1 MSVVKSRVK
10 LRCKSESYGTYIYTI
25 GIVSTMHAEW
35 TGHGMGAGR
44 GAAEMTA
51 KRSQQIIFTPRA
63 ASDYPADCRAD
74 RSALG
79 ELLLHKFDILRN
91 CSPVETSTAM
101 PGGGHHSCCR
111 RSQPDPP
118 CILSLDSSFY
128 PFCKNIFPLFYL
140 SPTPWLQNH
149 PSPQL
154 TPKTSNHP
162 LTPSSTTTLLQ
173 RPLASSSSTHS
184 CFSSFCQAFFS
195 LPTGF

>member
-1 MSVVKSRVK
+1 MFKFVVVGIIGGVSVVGSRVK
-10 LRCKSESYGTYIYTI
+10 LWCKSESYGKYIYTI

-91 CSPVETSTAM
+91 C
-101 PGGGHHSCCR
+101 
-111 RSQPDPP
+111 
-118 CILSLDSSFY
+118 
-128 PFCKNIFPLFYL
+128 
-140 SPTPWLQNH
+140 
-149 PSPQL
+149 
-154 TPKTSNHP
+154 
-162 LTPSSTTTLLQ
+162 
-173 RPLASSSSTHS
+173 
-184 CFSSFCQAFFS
+184 
-195 LPTGF
+195 